1 MHGLTA
7 EGPNRG
13 AGNFGTFLRSWTFW
27 TDVACMRPTC
37 STLQIFSSN
46 IMCISCNVD
55 LVPFERKR
63 YKSREPRTQVYLQ
76 SSKSVIFSKA
86 TTNEPLP
93 YSHLF
98 NAYVPS
104 NRDRWGKHVPT
115 FALYISKLFC
125 SRRIEQI
132 FTTIVHGTFRL
143 FSLFHAVEVIVTCL
157 NSSLSSFLPRHMDWD
172 ITCLVLM
179 VLVWEVAFRVLFILD
194 GCNIHDCLARAQ
206 TSMVQFR
213 TSSVLSCA
221 NSSLWLCIR
230 LRQTQDHSS

>member
-1 MHGLTA
+1 
-7 EGPNRG
+7 
-13 AGNFGTFLRSWTFW
+13 
-27 TDVACMRPTC
+27 MRPSC
-37 STLQIFSSN
+37 STLRIFLSN
-46 IMCISCNVD
+46 IMCLSCNVD

-115 FALYISKLFC
+115 FALYILKLFC

-132 FTTIVHGTFRL
+132 FTTSLHGMSRL
-143 FSLFHAVEVIVTCL
+143 FSLFRTADIIATSL
-157 NSSLSSFLPRHMDWD
+157 NSLLLSFLPRHMDSD
-172 ITCLVLM
+172 MVCLVLM
-179 VLVWEVAFRVLFILD
+179 VLV
-194 GCNIHDCLARAQ
+194 
-206 TSMVQFR
+206 
-213 TSSVLSCA
+213 
-221 NSSLWLCIR
+221 
-230 LRQTQDHSS
+230 